1 MLGYGD
7 VWDKPFEEKLVK
19 SLDFYLDWLNERS
32 EYYFEQLEFVH
43 RTRLHGIAWHRGV
56 KPKRIDLR
64 LRHPKLVEAGTRALA
79 RINLLDKPNHVDV
92 EFFGTGEVFTISYI
106 QYLRWRNGK
115 KLKVKE
121 NAKTSRKAQ
130 PRATARSSEKASGE
144 KSPQALVIKL
154 PGLCPRERGAHSVRE
169 ARQKAS

>member
-7 VWDKPFEEKLVK
+7 VWDKPFEEKLVM
-19 SLDFYLDWLNERS
+19 SLDFYLDWLSERS
-32 EYYFEQLEFVH
+32 EYYFEQLEFLH
-43 RTRLHGIAWHRGV
+43 RTRVHGISWHRGI

-64 LRHPKLVEAGTRALA
+64 LRHPKLVEPGTRALA

-121 NAKTSRKAQ
+121 NAKTSRQAK
-130 PRATARSSEKASGE
+130 PRTATSSSERSGRE
-144 KSPQALVIKL
+144 ESSKALVIKL